1 MKTKMEIKAQQKSTI
16 VGPMFFLRR
25 SLKEARTCTAGFQS
39 IALTC
44 LPRDKLPKLSE
55 KGEMQDFPSSPVVKI
70 SPSNAGV
77 AGLIPGQETK
87 NPGILGPKNENII
100 QKQYCN
106 KFNKVF
112 RIGHIKKQ
120 NFKR

>member
-1 MKTKMEIKAQQKSTI
+1 MEIKAQQKSTI
-16 VGPMFFLRR
+16 ARPMFFLRR

-44 LPRDKLPKLSE
+44 MPRDKFPKLSE
-55 KGEMQDFPSSPVVKI
+55 KGEMQDFPRSPVVKI

-87 NPGILGPKNENII
+87 NPGILGPKNENMK

-106 KFNKVF
+106 KFN
-112 RIGHIKKQ
+112 
-120 NFKR
+120 